1 MVMVWFAD
9 SFLKERHGLGSCP
22 AVISVLPLYVRE
34 KERWDR
40 HSSRQSLR
48 VDVTGIQVA
57 ADRQRSMYHSSTGY
71 FTLNKIN
78 ILSIATQ

>member
-1 MVMVWFAD
+1 MGWFAD
-9 SFLKERHGLGSCP
+9 SILKERHGLRSCP

-57 ADRQRSMYHSSTGY
+57 ADRQINVPLINRILH
-71 FTLNKIN
+71 FEQNKL